1 MDKDNVQSCGIQ
13 EVVDKCYLIICYLFI
28 MTLFT
33 SSHSLSLVINP
44 VSLDYDFSSR
54 TVLLMP
60 DGIGEGYCHFYMTS
74 GNHSESLHCLVI
86 VDYVHENENHLCI
99 LLLPVILM

>member
-13 EVVDKCYLIICYLFI
+13 EVVDKCYLIVYYLFI
-28 MTLFT
+28 MNLFT

-44 VSLDYDFSSR
+44 VSLDYDFSSM

-60 DGIGEGYCHFYMTS
+60 GGIGEGYCHFYMTN
-74 GNHSESLHCLVI
+74 GN
-86 VDYVHENENHLCI
+86 
-99 LLLPVILM
+99 